1 MKKVLKFKH
10 WQLFILIVLTGAW
23 TSPSPLKE
31 IINSIAVIT
40 FLIWIYAIGIYG
52 QEKLESLKIPTL
64 NTKLF
69 KINIILFP
77 ILLIITFLLPPEQT
91 TENTQAEFNTQT
103 ILLIPITLYMFF
115 AFFQTIV
122 FSCKTLTM
130 IELKREVKFSDY
142 LMNLILIAFLM
153 IGIWILQPKITKLLV
168 ENENNATE

>member
-10 WQLFILIVLTGAW
+10 WHLFILIVLTGAW

-31 IINSIAVIT
+31 IINSIALVI

-52 QEKLESLKIPTL
+52 QEKLKSLELPAL

-77 ILLIITFLLPPEQT
+77 ILLIVSFLLSPEQT
-91 TENTQAEFNTQT
+91 AENTKAEFNIQT
-103 ILLIPITLYMFF
+103 ILLIPISLYMFF

-122 FSCKTLTM
+122 FSCKTLAM

-142 LMNLILIAFLM
+142 LVNLILMLFFI
-153 IGIWILQPKITKLLV
+153 IGVWILQPKITKLIAET
-168 ENENNATE
+168 EN

>member
-31 IINSIAVIT
+31 IINSIAIIT
-40 FLIWIYAIGIYG
+40 FLIWIYSIGIYG

-77 ILLIITFLLPPEQT
+77 ILLIITFLLPTEQT
-91 TENTQAEFNTQT
+91 TENTQVEFNTQT
-103 ILLIPITLYMFF
+103 ILLTPISLYMFF
-115 AFFQTIV
+115 ALFQTIV
-122 FSCKTLTM
+122 FSCKTLAM

-142 LMNLILIAFLM
+142 LVNLILMLFFI
-153 IGIWILQPKITKLLV
+153 IGVWILQPKITKLIAET
-168 ENENNATE
+168 ENK